1 MDVSNDMLRHM
12 KTDFLNTV
20 YNLILEAA
28 LSRTLAPEHYLLS
41 LVANIYQVTA
51 ESVFQ
56 FSIWKIF
63 STLGLS
69 RGIGG
74 RRDGEYFITVFGIS
88 RTFQAWEQRELLSLT
103 TV

>member
-41 LVANIYQVTA
+41 LHLPIAAKSQLSPFSSFPSEKYLALLVSVVA
-51 ESVFQ
+51 
-56 FSIWKIF
+56 
-63 STLGLS
+63 
-69 RGIGG
+69 
-74 RRDGEYFITVFGIS
+74 
-88 RTFQAWEQRELLSLT
+88 
-103 TV
+103 

>member
-41 LVANIYQVTA
+41 LNLPI